1 MSISMKRNHHHTL
14 SRIATGIAAC
24 LLVVVLSGCF
34 GQRPEAKTGDATE
47 TEAKTVLATIT
58 IDAPGWSKDSSPFVV
73 HFTGLD
79 DATAG
84 VDFYHAVS
92 AGDDA
97 SAQVEL
103 PAGSYEVGY
112 ISAINADG
120 SIYRTPDEP
129 ATVVI
134 GEADGESD
142 DASEEQPTLDVD
154 GSFGQVPAEDVTQDD
169 IDGILGD
176 LADAVEKGDETL
188 SGDVG
193 KDVVDTAT
201 GNAQNAPNV
210 DKDKVEQAGDE
221 ASDAVKD
228 EPTKPST
235 SGNGGSGS
243 SSGNSGSSSKPSVGS
258 SSSSS
263 SNSSGGSTSASKP
276 AHQHTWVAQTE
287 QQWVVDE
294 AAWDEPV
301 YETRAVTKYIAECR
315 YYKEDGSAGGCG
327 ASATFDNATDAS
339 NWMKDHLLAHRY
351 DDEDHFTHY
360 YSKTE
365 YEYVQTGTVH
375 HDEVG
380 HWETVTT
387 GYKCSGCGATQ

>member
-73 HFTGLD
+73 HFTGLG
-79 DATAG
+79 DATAD

-92 AGDDA
+92 ASDDA

-103 PAGSYEVGY
+103 PAGSYEVDY

-134 GEADGESD
+134 GEADGESE

-154 GSFGQVPAEDVTQDD
+154 GSFEQVPAEDVTQDD
-169 IDGILGD
+169 IDGILGE

-188 SGDVG
+188 SGDAG

-210 DKDKVEQAGDE
+210 DKDKVEQAGEE

-235 SGNGGSGS
+235 GGSTD
-243 SSGNSGSSSKPSVGS
+243 NSGSSSKPSGGSSSGS

-263 SNSSGGSTSASKP
+263 SGGSSSASKP

-301 YETRAVTKYIAECR
+301 YETQAVTTYVAECR
-315 YYKEDGSAGGCG
+315 YYNEDGSAGGCG

>member
-1 MSISMKRNHHHTL
+1 MHTPARTSSLKRIL
-14 SRIATGIAAC
+14 SRIATGIATC

-34 GQRPEAKTGDATE
+34 GQQPAVETDDATV
-47 TEAKTVLATIT
+47 TEAKTVLASIT

-73 HFTGLD
+73 HFVGLD
-79 DATAG
+79 EATAD

-92 AGDDA
+92 ADDEA

-103 PAGSYEVGY
+103 PAGGYEVGY

-142 DASEEQPTLDVD
+142 DAAGEQPALDVD
-154 GSFGQVPAEDVTQDD
+154 GSFEQVPAEDVTQDD

-188 SGDVG
+188 SGDAG

-243 SSGNSGSSSKPSVGS
+243 SSGNSGSSSKPSGGS

-263 SNSSGGSTSASKP
+263 SGGSSSASKP
-276 AHQHTWVAQTE
+276 AHQHTRVAQTE

-301 YETRAVTKYIAECR
+301 YEMVQI
-315 YYKEDGSAGGCG
+315 YKPYCQGCG
-327 ASATFDNATDAS
+327 ARWETTDVNAANEWQRQHIISCATEGVAIGCDTS
-339 NWMKDHLLAHRY
+339 EVRK
-351 DDEDHFTHY
+351 
-360 YSKTE
+360 
-365 YEYVQTGTVH
+365 VQTGTVH